1 MEILISLLIGLV
13 LGVVSVWFI
22 MKAKIQAT
30 HEKAKNRYS
39 SEQIILSE
47 QLRQREQ
54 QLSELKQQLLNAT
67 QQKDGWHSKF
77 SNTSSELSTLKAH
90 IEGKKQKISEL
101 QNLLEESN
109 LEITNHREKLNSV
122 IQQSAKAES
131 QLHQIETLNAEVR
144 HKQDLISQYQQEN
157 TKFREKISELSTQ
170 LNQTQEY
177 SSNQI
182 SQLNGFLEDANVK
195 ITQYKQEITTAH
207 KKSSEADAKESQLIN
222 LQQNNTNQLNK
233 IEQLRKDNTSL
244 RENCSRLNT
253 ELEKERHAAQ
263 EKLELLEK
271 SHKELTDAFKVIS
284 NEALQNNSHRF
295 IELATQTLGNKQ
307 EAISN
312 LVAPLNKSLED
323 FKQQL
328 RKAENA
334 RLEDKGQISE
344 QLQSLANVHSQ
355 LQSETVNLT
364 KALGQPTV
372 RGMWGEMQLSR
383 VLEIAGMQKPYD
395 FVEQETT
402 NSEEKQYRPDVII
415 NLPDRKKVIVDSKAA
430 CNAYLEAIQTED
442 QSKQIEY
449 LKKHAQHIKTHINQ
463 LSSKSYWSRFD
474 QTPEFVVMFLPRE
487 VFFSAALEHD
497 PGLIEFAIEKK
508 VIIATPTTLISLL
521 KTIEYSWKQ
530 ERIALNIEEIQ
541 KLGQELHKRFT
552 NFTNNLVAVRK
563 HLDKTVKSFNSAVY
577 NFDSQL
583 LVQAQRFQNLGG
595 YDEDIQEVETIEQ
608 TTRLLKSELD

>member
-1 MEILISLLIGLV
+1 MEILVSLLIGLV
-13 LGVVSVWFI
+13 LGAVTVWLV

-30 HEKAKNRYS
+30 YEKAKNRYS
-39 SEQIILSE
+39 SEQIILKE
-47 QLRQREQ
+47 QLRQKEQ
-54 QLSELKQQLLNAT
+54 QLSELKQQLLNTT
-67 QQKDGWHSKF
+67 QQKDNWHGKF
-77 SNTSSELSTLKAH
+77 SDVSSEISNLKAQV
-90 IEGKKQKISEL
+90 EGKNQKIAEL
-101 QNLLEESN
+101 QNLLKQSN
-109 LEITNHREKLNSV
+109 LEIANHREKLNSV
-122 IQQSAKAES
+122 IQQSAKGES
-131 QLHQIETLNAEVR
+131 QLHQIDTLNTEIE
-144 HKQDLISQYQQEN
+144 HKQAVILQYQQEN
-157 TKFREKISELSTQ
+157 TEFREKISELSTQ

-177 SSNQI
+177 SNNQI
-182 SQLNGFLEDANVK
+182 SQLNGFLEDANAK
-195 ITQYKQEITTAH
+195 INQYEEAITTAH
-207 KKSSEADAKESQLIN
+207 KRSSEADAKESQLN
-222 LQQNNTNQLNK
+222 DLQQSNRNQFET
-233 IEQLRKDNTSL
+233 IEKLRKDNIIL
-244 RENCSRLNT
+244 RENYSKLTT
-253 ELEKERHAAQ
+253 ELEKERQTAK

-284 NEALQNNSHRF
+284 NEALQNNNHRF
-295 IELATQTLGNKQ
+295 VELATRTLENKQ
-307 EAISN
+307 EAIRN
-312 LVAPLNKSLED
+312 LVSPLNESLKE

-334 RLEDKGQISE
+334 RLEDKGQITE
-344 QLQSLANVHSQ
+344 QLQSLATVHSQ
-355 LQSETVNLT
+355 LQSETANLT

-402 NSEEKQYRPDVII
+402 NSEERQYRPDIII
-415 NLPDRKKVIVDSKAA
+415 NLPDKKKVIVDSKAA

-442 QSKQIEY
+442 QSKQIEH
-449 LKKHAQHIKTHINQ
+449 LKKHAQHIRTHINQ

-497 PGLIEFAIEKK
+497 PGLIEFGIEKK

-530 ERIALNIEEIQ
+530 EKIALNIEKIQ
-541 KLGQELHKRFT
+541 KLGQELHERFAY
-552 NFTNNLVAVRK
+552 FTNNLVSVRK
-563 HLDKTVKSFNSAVY
+563 HLDKTVTSFNTAVY

-583 LVQAQRFQNLGG
+583 SVTANKFQELGG
-595 YDEDIQEVETIEQ
+595 YEKEIKEVETIEQ